1 MMKITTKKQAQIEIQ
16 KMQGWD
22 LQNYKFTK
30 KALSKIENIHILNKL
45 FKEYKKETNISMVK
59 KIKGEMVG
67 LSLILLVYLFSTI
80 IVLLYGNIFLKLWFA
95 CPLVVFLPAFP
106 FYFMHEYYENG
117 KDTLINCLSR
127 EETLIPEKRIVTNIL
142 RRLPFDNEK
151 EIIMES
157 VSVNKEQEKNP
168 AKKRRL

>member
-1 MMKITTKKQAQIEIQ
+1 MKITTKKQAQIEIQ

-22 LQNYKFTK
+22 LDNYKFTK
-30 KALSKIENIHILNKL
+30 KAVSKIENIYILNKL
-45 FKEYKKETNISMVK
+45 FKEYKKETNISMVS

-67 LSLILLVYLFSTI
+67 LSLMLFIYLISTI

-95 CPLVVFLPAFP
+95 LPLTVILPAFP
-106 FYFMHEYYENG
+106 LYFMHEYYESG
-117 KDTLINCLSR
+117 KDTLINCLSK
-127 EETLIPEKRIVTNIL
+127 EEELEEDKRIVTNIL

-157 VSVNKEQEKNP
+157 VNVNKEQQKNP
-168 AKKRRL
+168 VKKRRL

>member
-1 MMKITTKKQAQIEIQ
+1 MKITTKKQAQIEIQ

-22 LQNYKFTK
+22 LRNYNFTK
-30 KALSKIENIHILNKL
+30 KAVSEIENIYILNKL

-67 LSLILLVYLFSTI
+67 LSLILLLYFISTI
-80 IVLLYGNIFLKLWFA
+80 IVALYGNSFLKLWFA
-95 CPLVVFLPAFP
+95 VPLAAILPGFV
-106 FYFMHEYYENG
+106 FYFMHKYYESG

-127 EETLIPEKRIVTNIL
+127 EEAVIPEKRIVTNIL

-157 VSVNKEQEKNP
+157 VNVNKEQEKSP
-168 AKKRRL
+168 VKKRRL

>member
-22 LQNYKFTK
+22 LRNYNFTK
-30 KALSKIENIHILNKL
+30 NALSEIENIHILNKL

-67 LSLILLVYLFSTI
+67 LSLILLLYFISTI
-80 IVLLYGNIFLKLWFA
+80 IVVLYGNIFLKLWFA
-95 CPLVVFLPAFP
+95 VPLAAILPGFV
-106 FYFMHEYYENG
+106 FYFMHKYYESG

-157 VSVNKEQEKNP
+157 VSANKEQEKNP
-168 AKKRRL
+168 VRKRRL